1 MNENK
6 IFVFSKRM
14 KSVLHENNYTSDFR
28 MCSSPLV
35 DFAMCM
41 YLDVIVGAYA
51 WNEILHSSFSTLKMS
66 KFAVHFIKVVY

>member
-6 IFVFSKRM
+6 IFVFSKRI

-28 MCSSPLV
+28 MC
-35 DFAMCM
+35 MH
-41 YLDVIVGAYA
+41 LDVIVGAYA